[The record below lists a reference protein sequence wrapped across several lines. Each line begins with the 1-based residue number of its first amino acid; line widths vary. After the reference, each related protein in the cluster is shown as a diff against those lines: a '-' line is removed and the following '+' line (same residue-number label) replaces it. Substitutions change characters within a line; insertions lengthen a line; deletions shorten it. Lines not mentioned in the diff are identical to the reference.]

1 MLYMCLCWLPI
12 KSTDDS
18 YVAITHKQQEMGA
31 PWMCY
36 IDNTDGKIGSYW
48 SNYNRMALR

>member
-36 IDNTDGKIGSYW
+36 IDILMVK
-48 SNYNRMALR
+48 

>member
-1 MLYMCLCWLPI
+1 MLYMWI

-36 IDNTDGKIGSYW
+36 IDILMVK
-48 SNYNRMALR
+48 

>member
-18 YVAITHKQQEMGA
+18 YVAITQQEMGA

-36 IDNTDGKIGSYW
+36 IDILMVK
-48 SNYNRMALR
+48 